1 MVPGLLAAAAP
12 QFAGVRSFLDVG
24 TGVGLLAIAAART
37 WPAAAVTG
45 IDIWEPSLEIAAG
58 NIKAAGL
65 TDRVTVRRADVTSI
79 DETGSYDCAWFPTFF
94 VSEPV
99 FGAAVPRLVRS
110 LRPGGWLVLGRMA
123 PPPDP
128 VAQAASALRT
138 IRGGGADFAAPRLA
152 SALEAAGCASV
163 GALPRTGPAPM
174 EFIVGQR
181 PGSSG

>member
-1 MVPGLLAAAAP
+1 MTATGTTGTTDQAVQTPFDPAKAAAFGGRIMQILGGGLLSLMVDIGHRTGLFAAASDGWATSD
-12 QFAGVRSFLDVG
+12 QL
-24 TGVGLLAIAAART
+24 AAR
-37 WPAAAVTG
+37 
-45 IDIWEPSLEIAAG
+45 
-58 NIKAAGL
+58 AGL
-65 TDRVTVRRADVTSI
+65 
-79 DETGSYDCAWFPTFF
+79 
-94 VSEPV
+94 
-99 FGAAVPRLVRS
+99 
-110 LRPGGWLVLGRMA
+110 PGGWLVLGRMA

-181 PGSSG
+181 PR